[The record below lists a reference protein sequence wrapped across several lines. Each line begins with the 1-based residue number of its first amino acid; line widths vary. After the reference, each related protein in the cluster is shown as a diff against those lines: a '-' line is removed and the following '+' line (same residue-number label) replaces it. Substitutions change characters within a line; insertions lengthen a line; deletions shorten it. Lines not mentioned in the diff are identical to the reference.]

1 MRNAC
6 QVILAEPGMSSTN
19 MSSDVPK
26 PEDVLWA
33 TFPLR
38 LGTARVG
45 VGLGTFQ
52 LQPFMA
58 SPGSW

>member
-1 MRNAC
+1 MRDAC
-6 QVILAEPGMSSTN
+6 QVIRAEPGMSSTN
-19 MSSDVPK
+19 ISSDMPK

-38 LGTARVG
+38 LSTTRVG

-58 SPGSW
+58 SRGSW